1 MQDNFVQK
9 TEFIETIANIQ
20 MKTNE
25 MDIKLTNITTAIN
38 DLSLTV
44 KELKK
49 VIIESNGGA
58 SMIDK
63 VKMHDQIISKMNA
76 YIEEQKNNQLS
87 RMKQIADTFWK
98 YIIRLVV
105 IATLSSFLAL
115 SIGHNEQ
122 LINMLKLILK

>member
-49 VIIESNGGA
+49 VIIESNGGE